1 MPTLT
6 IYNTRVTAQST
17 TGYAS
22 HQEYGDPQ
30 IIACVS
36 VADATT
42 KLQTALGSTPGAAQ
56 AATHAT
62 AFSTRQTAYL
72 APSKHVMNF
81 GASIGAT
88 AKYTP

>member
-6 IYNTRVTAQST
+6 IYNTRVTAQSAK
-17 TGYAS
+17 YAS
-22 HQEYGDPQ
+22 QQEYGDPQ

-42 KLQTALGSTPGAAQ
+42 KLQTALTAIVGSGP

-62 AFSTRQTAYL
+62 AFSTRQSTYL
-72 APSKHVMNF
+72 ALSKHVMDF
-81 GASIGAT
+81 GSSIGAT